1 MKPRPQDLTGLSIES
16 AMGIAARD
24 FLRSGMAALLHT
36 ASEVGRGGVGSD
48 DINAI
53 LDRERRV

>member
-24 FLRSGMAALLHT
+24 FLRSAMTALLHT
-36 ASEVGRGGVGSD
+36 ARQLGRDGVGRN
-48 DINAI
+48 DINAR
-53 LDRERRV
+53 LERTRRV